1 MQAIATGAEFASYS
15 ARDKELMAEE
25 QALEAQ
31 IGGLN
36 SRQAVMGRPAPDIPG
51 IFSQASE
58 YLTMLIGSVKLTP
71 DPDAEDGHDVDV
83 ATGLAALRSVAGLS
97 CMPRLAERR

>member
-15 ARDKELMAEE
+15 ARDKKPKAEE

-36 SRQAVMGRPAPDIPG
+36 SRQAAKGRPAPDIPA

-58 YLTMLIGSVKLTP
+58 YPTMLIGSVKLTS
-71 DPDAEDGHDVDV
+71 DPAAEDGL
-83 ATGLAALRSVAGLS
+83 TGEVTTDLTALRSVAGLS
-97 CMPRLAERR
+97 CLPPLAARR